1 MRSNR
6 DNLKS
11 WLLNNQVDLTEDE
24 YLTKVNNLIKSFGKQ
39 NLYILP
45 YEKLIDIEN
54 AGQEFVN
61 NLTEGLLFKIYIPN
75 QKMWSNEF
83 DKFITL
89 FREYASSISGKEL
102 IIKQQRTDF
111 GVMCSLFS
119 INNDI
124 NEREINNLYSEFSS
138 FMDICAINP
147 DEARKI
153 ICDLKIPKE
162 QQDKIFQKYS
172 KEAKRLQ
179 LDLKQE
185 RESRLLQIKHCLE
198 NELQEFSIE
207 ENLSQYVNSLVPK
220 SINSQNGLCIRKKID
235 TQIININPQIIGK
248 VEGVVSRVINGN
260 IEFAHEEK
268 ELFKLIELYTEKA
281 IENETLKSAVYE
293 LNDTGIPQ
301 EQKRMAW
308 QKLSSFLCK
317 VADKVGDVGVSL
329 LSKYLEQKIGI

>member
-11 WLLNNQVDLTEDE
+11 WLFNNQVDLTEDE

-124 NEREINNLYSEFSS
+124 NEQEINNLYSEFSS

-147 DEARKI
+147 DEAREI
-153 ICDLKIPKE
+153 ISDLKIPKE

-207 ENLSQYVNSLVPK
+207 GKLSQYVNSLVPN
-220 SINSQNGLCIRKKID
+220 SITSQNGLCIRNKID

-260 IEFAHEEK
+260 IEFAQEEK

-281 IENETLKSAVYE
+281 IENETLKSAIYE

-317 VADKVGDVGVSL
+317 VANKVGDVGVCL